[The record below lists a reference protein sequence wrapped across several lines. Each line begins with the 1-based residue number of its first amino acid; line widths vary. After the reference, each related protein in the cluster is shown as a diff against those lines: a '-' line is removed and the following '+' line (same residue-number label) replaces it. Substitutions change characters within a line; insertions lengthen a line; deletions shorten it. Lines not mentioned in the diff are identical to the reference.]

1 MARKTA
7 AVTWMSRSCRGPVY
21 TTRRFDRFSLPDG
34 SWQITPT
41 GEITASL
48 FPRGRR
54 VGTAARPHNDTS
66 GASRCNPRDAAR
78 WPCSSELVLW
88 LVRGEVRSRSVRSR
102 WHPAFR
108 RTAACADDICIPRAG
123 VWTEILTQLLCRWVI
138 KCPDEG
144 AGGIFCHVECP
155 DVGLRIGRLRVP
167 VPSCL

>member
-1 MARKTA
+1 MAPSTRPVDLIGSVYRTAPGKSPQRVKLQLHYSPGGGEWERPPVRTMTRRGRA
-7 AVTWMSRSCRGPVY
+7 AVILAMPLVGRVHQSWCC
-21 TTRRFDRFSLPDG
+21 G
-34 SWQITPT
+34 SY
-41 GEITASL
+41 
-48 FPRGRR
+48 
-54 VGTAARPHNDTS
+54 
-66 GASRCNPRDAAR
+66 
-78 WPCSSELVLW
+78 
-88 LVRGEVRSRSVRSR
+88 EVRSRSVRSR